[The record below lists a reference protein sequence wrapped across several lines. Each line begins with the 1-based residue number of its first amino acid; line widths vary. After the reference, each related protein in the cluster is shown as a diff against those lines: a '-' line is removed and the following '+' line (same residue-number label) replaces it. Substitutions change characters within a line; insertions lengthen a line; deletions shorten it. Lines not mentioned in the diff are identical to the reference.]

1 MNDELCRNLKLTIRR
16 VNNDAQV
23 QLFLRDDLNLREIEL
38 LCDINL
44 YEVNQ
49 SQRRYYLREAV
60 IIGMRRL
67 VAKAITEGL
76 ISDYPGEYTTSSAG
90 ITRPPGPSITS
101 MTDEDSL

>member
-1 MNDELCRNLKLTIRR
+1 MSDELCRNLKLTIRR

-23 QLFLRDDLNLREIEL
+23 QLFLRDDLNLKEIEL

-44 YEVNQ
+44 SEVNQ

-76 ISDYPGEYTTSSAG
+76 ISDYPGEYMTSSSATG
-90 ITRPPGPSITS
+90 DLAIPPITFS
-101 MTDEDSL
+101 TDEDS